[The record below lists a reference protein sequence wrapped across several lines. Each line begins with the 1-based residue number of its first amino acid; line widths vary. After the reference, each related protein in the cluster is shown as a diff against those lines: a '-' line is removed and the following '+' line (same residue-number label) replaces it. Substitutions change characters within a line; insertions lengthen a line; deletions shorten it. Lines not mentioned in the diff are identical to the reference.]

1 MSSIE
6 ALPNEIIEHIALS
19 LDEAEVNCL
28 RITCRKY
35 YQCIPSR
42 VLMIDNT
49 EQYETLSKKNWT
61 YLSTLKMYEILLND
75 QQVKKITLH
84 CEKLKRLEMSV
95 MCTSKANYDLNFDKL
110 QLLEIMSLEFYI
122 KDFEGILTIK
132 GSPALIISKVKIL
145 RSNCKFFE
153 ISPDEHVNPI
163 TLDFEKCSDLK
174 A

>member
-1 MSSIE
+1 MV
-6 ALPNEIIEHIALS
+6 
-19 LDEAEVNCL
+19 D
-28 RITCRKY
+28 K
-35 YQCIPSR
+35 
-42 VLMIDNT
+42 
-49 EQYETLSKKNWT
+49 
-61 YLSTLKMYEILLND
+61 
-75 QQVKKITLH
+75 VKKISD
-84 CEKLKRLEMSV
+84 CKNLKNLGISV
-95 MCTSKANYDLNFDKL
+95 MCTSKANYCLNFDEL
-110 QLLEIMSLEFYI
+110 QLLKIMFLKIYI